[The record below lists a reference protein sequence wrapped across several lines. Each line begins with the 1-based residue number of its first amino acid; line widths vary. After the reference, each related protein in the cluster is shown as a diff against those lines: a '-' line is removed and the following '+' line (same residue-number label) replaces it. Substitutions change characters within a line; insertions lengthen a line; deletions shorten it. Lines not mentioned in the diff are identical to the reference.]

1 MTPTTP
7 KPKASIIIAIY
18 KDVEALHCILLG
30 LTRQSETGF
39 EVIVTE
45 DGEDP
50 AVADYIATCAPK
62 ELTLHHLSQPDIG
75 FRKTLAVNR
84 AIASAEADYLIFL
97 DGDCIPHS
105 QFVEMHLRHAEP
117 TRICTARRVYLGPK
131 ESARIRQYPE
141 TARRLENR
149 FSFFLRAIPLHLDG
163 VRDYEV
169 GFASS
174 LLHNIAKNRQLGI
187 MGCNFSCY
195 KADMEKINGY
205 NEDLPGIGGEDD
217 DLEWR
222 FNGLG
227 MFTKNIKF
235 QAVTYHLYHDSRR
248 QDTDVNM
255 AISRKNRER
264 KIYRCLNGITK
275 QSKNGDSIE
284 QPSGTSGR

>member
-1 MTPTTP
+1 MNPNTA
-7 KPKASIIIAIY
+7 KPKASVIIAIY
-18 KDVEALHCILLG
+18 KDIEALHCILSG
-30 LTRQSETGF
+30 LTRQTEKAF
-39 EVIVTE
+39 EVIVSE
-45 DGEDP
+45 DGDDP
-50 AVADYIATCAPK
+50 AVADYITTRAPR
-62 ELTLHHLSQPDIG
+62 ELRLRHLSQEDNG
-75 FRKTLAVNR
+75 FRKTRAVNR
-84 AIASAEADYLIFL
+84 AIADARADYLIFI

-117 TRICTARRVYLGPK
+117 TRICTARRVYLGPR
-131 ESARIRQYPE
+131 ESSKIRKQPE
-141 TARRLENR
+141 VAQALENR
-149 FSFFLRAIPLHLDG
+149 LGFFLRFISLHRDG
-163 VRDYEV
+163 IRDYEV

-187 MGCNFSCY
+187 MGCNFSCH

-248 QDTDVNM
+248 MDTELNM
-255 AISRKNRER
+255 SISRQNREK
-264 KIYRCLNGITK
+264 KIYRCLNGILKETE
-275 QSKNGDSIE
+275 N
-284 QPSGTSGR
+284 PSSASQ

>member
-1 MTPTTP
+1 MIPNTV

-18 KDVEALHCILLG
+18 KDIEALHCILLG
-30 LTRQSETGF
+30 LTRQSEKAF

-45 DGEDP
+45 DGNDP
-50 AVADYIATCAPK
+50 AVAEYIATKAPK
-62 ELTLHHLSQPDIG
+62 ELNLRHLSQEDIG
-75 FRKTLAVNR
+75 FRKTRAVNQ
-84 AIASAEADYLIFL
+84 AVANAHAEYLIFI

-105 QFVEMHLRHAEP
+105 QFIAMHLKHAEP

-131 ESARIRQYPE
+131 ESDKIRKQPE
-141 TARRLENR
+141 LAQGLENR
-149 FSFFLRAIPLHLDG
+149 LSFFLRAIPLHQDG

-227 MFTKNIKF
+227 MYTKNIKF

-248 QDTDVNM
+248 ADTELNM
-255 AISRKNRER
+255 SISRKNKEK
-264 KIYRCLNGITK
+264 KIYRCLNGILK
-275 QSKNGDSIE
+275 EMEESS
-284 QPSGTSGR
+284 STSQ

>member
-1 MTPTTP
+1 MSTAST
-7 KPKASIIIAIY
+7 PKASVIIAIY

-30 LTRQSETGF
+30 LTRQTEKQF
-39 EVIVTE
+39 EVIVAE
-45 DGEDP
+45 DGES
-50 AVADYIATCAPK
+50 AEVADYITNQAPK
-62 ELTLHHLSQPDIG
+62 SLQLRHLSQQDIG
-75 FRKTLAVNR
+75 FRKTRSVNN
-84 AIASAEADYLIFL
+84 AIADAKAPYLIFI

-105 QFVEMHLRHAEP
+105 DFVAMHLKHAEP

-131 ESARIRQYPE
+131 ESNKIRKQPVL
-141 TARRLENR
+141 AQALENR
-149 FSFFLRAIPLHLDG
+149 LTFFLRFIPLHQDG

-248 QDTDVNM
+248 ADTELNM
-255 AISRKNRER
+255 SISRKNREQ
-264 KIYRCLNGITK
+264 KLYRCLNGIFKETENHASPN
-275 QSKNGDSIE
+275 Q
-284 QPSGTSGR
+284 